1 MLRRDNCPL
10 IRHFRYI
17 AEYSV
22 QQQFFLIADELG
34 WTLER
39 QIDQLDEFVHVYGAG
54 GRMNAE
60 LAEIGLS
67 LQQPLHRESLRDAM
81 LRFIERLGAQ
91 GAFSHYLYGRLRA
104 GREAR
109 RAAVAAER
117 ERIAAEEAVAAP
129 DVPDT
134 NALTRVL
141 RRLLPR
147 RPRPGAKTVAPSDH
161 E

>member
-1 MLRRDNCPL
+1 M
-10 IRHFRYI
+10 
-17 AEYSV
+17 
-22 QQQFFLIADELG
+22 QQQFLLIADELG
-34 WTLER
+34 WTLEQ

-60 LAEIGLS
+60 LAQIGLS

-91 GAFSHYLYGRLRA
+91 GAFSHYLYVRLHE

-117 ERIAAEEAVAAP
+117 ERIAAETAATP
-129 DVPDT
+129 DTPGT

-141 RRLLPR
+141 RRLIPGR
-147 RPRPGAKTVAPSDH
+147 QRPATKTPAASRD

>member
-1 MLRRDNCPL
+1 M
-10 IRHFRYI
+10 
-17 AEYSV
+17 
-22 QQQFFLIADELG
+22 QQQFLLIADELG

-60 LAEIGLS
+60 LSEIGLS
-67 LQQPLHRESLRDAM
+67 LQQPLHRECLRDAI

-91 GAFSHYLYGRLRA
+91 GAFSHYLYVKLRE

-109 RAAVAAER
+109 QAALVAER
-117 ERIAAEEAVAAP
+117 ERIAAEAAANDTP
-129 DVPDT
+129 DG

-141 RRLLPR
+141 RRLIPR
-147 RPRPGAKTVAPSDH
+147 RQRPATRLSASSNDG
-161 E
+161 

>member
-1 MLRRDNCPL
+1 M
-10 IRHFRYI
+10 
-17 AEYSV
+17 
-22 QQQFFLIADELG
+22 QQQFLLIADELG
-34 WTLER
+34 WSLER
-39 QIDQLDEFVHVYGAG
+39 QIDQLDEFVRVYGAG

-67 LQQPLHRESLRDAM
+67 LQQRLHRESLRDAM

-91 GAFSHYLYGRLRA
+91 GAFSHYLYVRLRE

-109 RAAVAAER
+109 QAAIVAER
-117 ERIAAEEAVAAP
+117 ERIAAETAVTP
-129 DVPDT
+129 DTPDT

-147 RPRPGAKTVAPSDH
+147 RPRPSAKTVTSSGH

>member
-1 MLRRDNCPL
+1 M
-10 IRHFRYI
+10 
-17 AEYSV
+17 

-39 QIDQLDEFVHVYGAG
+39 QIDQLEEFVHVYGAG

-67 LQQPLHRESLRDAM
+67 LQQPLHRQSLRDAM

-91 GAFSHYLYGRLRA
+91 GAFSHYLYVRLRE

-109 RAAVAAER
+109 QAAMVAER
-117 ERIAAEEAVAAP
+117 ERIAAEQAVA
-129 DVPDT
+129 VPAIPEA
-134 NALTRVL
+134 NALTRAL

>member
-1 MLRRDNCPL
+1 M
-10 IRHFRYI
+10 
-17 AEYSV
+17 E
-22 QQQFFLIADELG
+22 QQFFLIADELG
-34 WTLER
+34 WTLGR
-39 QIDQLDEFVHVYGAG
+39 QIEELDEFVRAYGAG

-91 GAFSHYLYGRLRA
+91 GAFSHYLYGRLRE

-109 RAAVAAER
+109 RAALAAER
-117 ERIAAEEAVAAP
+117 ERVAAETAVVTDSGDANP
-129 DVPDT
+129 
-134 NALTRVL
+134 LTRML
-141 RRLLPR
+141 RRVLPR
-147 RPRPGAKTVAPSDH
+147 RASPTTKTKASSSD